1 MNLLNHKKM
10 HRRHSF
16 SAAIAASSS
25 DRARGD
31 LVRARMKIIAKGFRF
46 AAILFFLFLSL
57 CALSY
62 ADEPTGPAPAQ
73 GTKLTLPEQE
83 ELAKELF
90 TIMVKTDKYD
100 LNTFIALYNR
110 VIKECPDT
118 AKAQISL
125 WRLSNLYLFS
135 GDKPDYPKIV
145 ELMEH
150 LIQRYPD
157 SPYIP
162 GAKQRLL
169 NAYEKTGNMRKA
181 LLLYEE
187 IFVQHPETLDDPKLA
202 AFMLG
207 YAKALAATGN
217 SRKAVSVYNK
227 VISFGDK
234 AQDFIVDIAKDEV
247 EKLGT
252 K

>member
-1 MNLLNHKKM
+1 LNHENIRC
-10 HRRHSF
+10 RRCF
-16 SAAIAASSS
+16 SAVITASRSG
-25 DRARGD
+25 ARGD
-31 LVRARMKIIAKGFRF
+31 LVRVCIMKMIAKGFRI
-46 AAILFFLFLSL
+46 AAILFSLFLSL

-62 ADEPTGPAPAQ
+62 ADGPPGPAPAQ

-90 TIMVKTDKYD
+90 TIMVKTDTYD
-100 LNTFIALYNR
+100 LNTFIALYGR

-162 GAKQRLL
+162 NAKQRLL
-169 NAYEKTGNMRKA
+169 NAYEETGNMKKA

-217 SRKAVSVYNK
+217 SQKAVSVYNK
-227 VISFGDK
+227 VISFGDR

-247 EKLGT
+247 QKLGT